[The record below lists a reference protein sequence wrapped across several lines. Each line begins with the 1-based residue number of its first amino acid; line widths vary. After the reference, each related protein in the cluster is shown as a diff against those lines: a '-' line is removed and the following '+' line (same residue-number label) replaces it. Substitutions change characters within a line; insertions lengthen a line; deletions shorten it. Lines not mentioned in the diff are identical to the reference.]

1 MTHAE
6 KIKRLEA
13 LMTEPLVCEFHEL
26 AAKIDAWERLRFPI
40 ALPSIGSAMN
50 FRRNQMGE
58 NQKQI
63 SVRAG
68 MSLNRWKILESGKVE
83 PSIADARKL
92 HKIGIPASV
101 ILQENAKIVHP
112 ATENHQPT
120 TTQEND

>member
-1 MTHAE
+1 
-6 KIKRLEA
+6 
-13 LMTEPLVCEFHEL
+13 MTEPLVCEFHEL
-26 AAKIDAWERLRFPI
+26 AAEIDAWERLRFPI

-58 NQKQI
+58 NQKEI

-92 HKIGIPASV
+92 YKIGIPASV
-101 ILQENAKIVHP
+101 ILQENA
-112 ATENHQPT
+112 
-120 TTQEND
+120 

>member
-13 LMTEPLVCEFHEL
+13 LMTEPLVCEFHDLSAE
-26 AAKIDAWERLRFPI
+26 IDAWERLRFPI

-50 FRRNQMGE
+50 FRRHQMGE
-58 NQKQI
+58 NQKAI

-68 MSLNRWKILESGKVE
+68 MSLHRWKILESGKVE

-92 HKIGIPASV
+92 HRIGIPASV
-101 ILQENAKIVHP
+101 ILQENA
-112 ATENHQPT
+112 
-120 TTQEND
+120 